1 MFVNTD
7 FSDLLRIFN
16 ARNVR
21 YLVVGGY
28 AVVQYAEPRFTE
40 ALDLVV
46 GTDAVNAEAVYA
58 ALHEFGAPLTG
69 LTPADFAEDG
79 FFFQMGVPP
88 IRVDVMMG
96 IPGVRF
102 EECWDRRVEVD
113 FDGLP
118 VLFISKPDLI
128 VAKRAAGR
136 PQDLL
141 DADLLSRE

>member
-1 MFVNTD
+1 
-7 FSDLLRIFN
+7 
-16 ARNVR
+16 
-21 YLVVGGY
+21 
-28 AVVQYAEPRFTE
+28 
-40 ALDLVV
+40 
-46 GTDAVNAEAVYA
+46 
-58 ALHEFGAPLTG
+58 
-69 LTPADFAEDG
+69 
-79 FFFQMGVPP
+79 
-88 IRVDVMMG
+88 MMG

-118 VLFISKPDLI
+118 VFFISKPDLI